1 MAPDRVEEWFELR
14 NPLASSSGSRRFGG
28 SDVIDIAPGATE
40 PMVAATS
47 NRVLAEMEDTP
58 LATSK
63 PGYRLDSEKAKEYMK
78 NIEQFRILVLGRANA
93 GKTTILQRVCGST
106 ELPEVFDEEGNKI
119 HGVVVQGTST
129 RGYHSIKHQFMF
141 QSNPGFVFHDSCGFE
156 AGSTKQFDEMKNFV
170 IERAVEKRLKKRI
183 HAIWYCIPMTECNRT
198 VTAAEKKF
206 FNECDTG
213 HVPVI
218 VLLTKVDTLNLEAIQ
233 ELENES
239 LEIEVTDDRV
249 EQKERELLE
258 EWLACVKDGLDEC
271 EFPPRAYMALQSEC
285 SITLKKS

>member
-1 MAPDRVEEWFELR
+1 MAPDRVEEWLELR

-47 NRVLAEMEDTP
+47 NRVPAEMEDT
-58 LATSK
+58 A
-63 PGYRLDSEKAKEYMK
+63 
-78 NIEQFRILVLGRANA
+78 LGRANA

-129 RGYHSIKHQFMF
+129 CGYHSIKHQFVF

-170 IERAVEKRLKKRI
+170 IE
-183 HAIWYCIPMTECNRT
+183 T

-213 HVPVI
+213 YVPVI
-218 VLLTKVDTLNLEAIQ
+218 MLLTKVDTLNREAIQ
-233 ELENES
+233 ERENES

-271 EFPPRAYMALQSEC
+271 KFPPRAYMALQKMQEENADC
-285 SITLKKS
+285 TALMQCTANALNEKSLQRLLISTQQSNIMLSTHVMKDIEKSNGVRV